1 MEIQEPPLPFGEAA
15 DVDHTFC
22 FDSHSGQRLPVSDRR
37 DDQLA
42 GILEAD
48 EPSIKQMI
56 DTRREQQAVLTV
68 ESLLVC

>member
-48 EPSIKQMI
+48 EFAIN
-56 DTRREQQAVLTV
+56 R
-68 ESLLVC
+68 

>member
-1 MEIQEPPLPFGEAA
+1 VG
-15 DVDHTFC
+15 
-22 FDSHSGQRLPVSDRR
+22 DRR

-68 ESLLVC
+68 ESLLVR